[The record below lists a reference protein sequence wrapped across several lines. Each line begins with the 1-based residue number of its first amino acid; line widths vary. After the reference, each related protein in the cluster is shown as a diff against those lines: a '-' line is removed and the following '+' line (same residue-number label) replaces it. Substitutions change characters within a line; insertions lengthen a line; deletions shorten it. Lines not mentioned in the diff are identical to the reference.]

1 MVLAMHASVYS
12 AECKKL
18 LAPYVA
24 QSYSCVM
31 YKRCG
36 GNVFVQVRDSR
47 NAYRVLYTGMLA
59 YNEVMLITIGAI

>member
-1 MVLAMHASVYS
+1 
-12 AECKKL
+12 
-18 LAPYVA
+18 
-24 QSYSCVM
+24 M